1 MKPFVAN
8 TVHIFDVRDG
18 ADTRLGD
25 LTKKVS
31 VEAKDGFKN
40 PAWYDGNAA
49 YDQMAKV
56 TENKTL
62 TAKAVKVEENKDKII
77 PGKEN
82 ENPPKGYIAISVVND
97 KTSVKTEV
105 KRIYWIKNDESVRYN
120 DIVLKVNADQATEAK
135 DPAPEGQKITVDQ
148 GDTPNAEDGIKNKDE
163 LKNVKSYTFKNPVDT
178 SHPGTIRALGVK
190 VTRVDGADRY
200 EVNRNSIV
208 KYMPNSSKAVIASGM
223 LYMDALSS
231 VPYAHALKAS
241 IVLVN
246 KDTVPPVIA
255 KLLTTKMKDAVIVGG
270 ANTIAPKNK
279 MNLEALM
286 GKKIER
292 IGGGVR
298 TQLQALFGAKVEE

>member
-18 ADTRLGD
+18 ADTRFGD

-31 VEAKDGFKN
+31 VKAKDGFKN
-40 PAWYDGNAA
+40 PASYDGNAA

-56 TENKTL
+56 T
-62 TAKAVKVEENKDKII
+62 ENKDKII

-105 KRIYWIKNDESVRYN
+105 KRIYWVKNDELVRYN
-120 DIVLKVNADQATEAK
+120 DIVLRVNADQATEAK

-148 GDTPNAEDGIKNKDE
+148 GDTPNADDGIKNKDE

-178 SHPGTIRALGVK
+178 SHPGTIKALGVK

-246 KDTVPPVIA
+246 KNTVPPVIA

-279 MNLEALM
+279 TNLEALM
-286 GKKIER
+286 GKGIER
-292 IGGGVR
+292 IGGVR
-298 TQLQALFGAKVEE
+298 RRYE

>member
-1 MKPFVAN
+1 MLFRSQGRYPILYVGKNTLYDVTKAEILRTQRSEIIVMGGVNTISAN
-8 TVHIFDVRDG
+8 
-18 ADTRLGD
+18 
-25 LTKKVS
+25 
-31 VEAKDGFKN
+31 
-40 PAWYDGNAA
+40 
-49 YDQMAKV
+49 
-56 TENKTL
+56 
-62 TAKAVKVEENKDKII
+62 
-77 PGKEN
+77 
-82 ENPPKGYIAISVVND
+82 
-97 KTSVKTEV
+97 
-105 KRIYWIKNDESVRYN
+105 
-120 DIVLKVNADQATEAK
+120 VLNQ
-135 DPAPEGQKITVDQ
+135 
-148 GDTPNAEDGIKNKDE
+148 
-163 LKNVKSYTFKNPVDT
+163 LK
-178 SHPGTIRALGVK
+178 ALGVK

-246 KDTVPPVIA
+246 KNTVPPVIA

-279 MNLEALM
+279 TNLEALM
-286 GKKIER
+286 GKGIER